1 VWDQRSDYSAPSGYP
16 APPTAAPPARSVSE
30 RSRLT
35 TTLLAVFTGV
45 FGGHRFYVGKT
56 GTGILMLCTLGGLG
70 IWYLVDC
77 VMVATGE
84 FRDARGRRVLRWATD
99 EELYGTAADPHV
111 RGDLESLRSNVQE
124 LEERVDFLERLLAQV
139 REARGSVP
147 PAGSP

>member
-1 VWDQRSDYSAPSGYP
+1 MWDQRSEHQAPTGYP
-16 APPTAAPPARSVSE
+16 VPPGMAMTPRAVSD

-56 GTGILMLCTLGGLG
+56 GTAILMLCTLGGLG
-70 IWYLVDC
+70 VWYLVDC

-84 FRDARGRRVLRWATD
+84 FRDAQGRRVLRWATD
-99 EELYGTAADPHV
+99 EELYGTAGDPQL
-111 RGDLESLRSNVQE
+111 RGDVESLRSNVME

-139 REARGSVP
+139 RDDRASFPPPGAR
-147 PAGSP
+147 